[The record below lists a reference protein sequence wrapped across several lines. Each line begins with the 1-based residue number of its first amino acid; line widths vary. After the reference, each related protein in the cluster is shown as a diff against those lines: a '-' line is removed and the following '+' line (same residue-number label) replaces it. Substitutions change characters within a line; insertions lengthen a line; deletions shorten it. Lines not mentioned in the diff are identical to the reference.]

1 MKHST
6 DRILTTH
13 TGSLPRPDALV
24 QTLEGHDQR
33 EVENDPSFQQQVK
46 AAVAGI
52 VQKQVEAGVTVVN
65 DGEMS
70 KVGYATYVTGR
81 VSGFSEQPGP
91 TYPQVEARDFPEFYE
106 ARTASL
112 ATIRRPVCVGPI
124 EWQGTDQVERDIAN
138 LKAALQ
144 GQDVADA
151 FMSAA
156 SPGVVWQFLEN
167 EHYPTHEAYVF
178 AVADAMKHEYK
189 AITDAGFLLQLDCP
203 ELAMGWN
210 RYNFA
215 DSTIDDFRTVAELH
229 ISALNH
235 AIAGIPADRVRL
247 HLCWGNYE
255 GPHMRDIPL
264 GSIFD
269 VVQKANVGAFS
280 FEGAN
285 PRHEHE
291 WKLFESVKLPEG
303 IIIIPGVLDSTTNFV
318 EHPELVADRIVR
330 YAKLVGRENVIAG
343 TDCGFATFAR
353 SAHTVHPRITWAKF
367 QAMAEGARLA
377 SEQLWT

>member
-112 ATIRRPVCVGPI
+112 
-124 EWQGTDQVERDIAN
+124 
-138 LKAALQ
+138 
-144 GQDVADA
+144 
-151 FMSAA
+151 
-156 SPGVVWQFLEN
+156 
-167 EHYPTHEAYVF
+167 
-178 AVADAMKHEYK
+178 
-189 AITDAGFLLQLDCP
+189 
-203 ELAMGWN
+203 
-210 RYNFA
+210 
-215 DSTIDDFRTVAELH
+215 
-229 ISALNH
+229 
-235 AIAGIPADRVRL
+235 
-247 HLCWGNYE
+247 
-255 GPHMRDIPL
+255 
-264 GSIFD
+264 
-269 VVQKANVGAFS
+269 
-280 FEGAN
+280 
-285 PRHEHE
+285 
-291 WKLFESVKLPEG
+291 
-303 IIIIPGVLDSTTNFV
+303 
-318 EHPELVADRIVR
+318 
-330 YAKLVGRENVIAG
+330 
-343 TDCGFATFAR
+343 
-353 SAHTVHPRITWAKF
+353 
-367 QAMAEGARLA
+367 
-377 SEQLWT
+377 